1 MTNLYFSLA
10 IYTALAI
17 ALGFGLWLYFSVQ
30 KQIAS
35 LRKEIASRGEYS
47 TTDRQRILERYRA
60 GDDAAK
66 IAASLKLPRN
76 EVELTLELARFT
88 AN

>member
-35 LRKEIASRGEYS
+35 LRKEIAARGEYS

-60 GDDAAK
+60 GAAPFRHSRAE
-66 IAASLKLPRN
+66 IPQSRTFPSA
-76 EVELTLELARFT
+76 
-88 AN
+88 

>member
-10 IYTALAI
+10 IYAALAI
-17 ALGFGLWLYFSVQ
+17 AIGFGLWLYFSVQ
-30 KQIAS
+30 KQIAN
-35 LRKEIASRGEYS
+35 LRKELAPRGEYS
-47 TTDRQRILERYRA
+47 STDRQRILERHRA
-60 GDDAAK
+60 GEDAAK
-66 IAASLKLPRN
+66 IAASLKLPKN